1 MNEYI
6 YRPKEKKR
14 KTENS
19 PNEYEN
25 LYLRKAVSHNSR
37 VNMNLWIN
45 NLKSAGLRSVLQF
58 M

>member
-37 VNMNLWIN
+37 VNMDL
-45 NLKSAGLRSVLQF
+45 
-58 M
+58 